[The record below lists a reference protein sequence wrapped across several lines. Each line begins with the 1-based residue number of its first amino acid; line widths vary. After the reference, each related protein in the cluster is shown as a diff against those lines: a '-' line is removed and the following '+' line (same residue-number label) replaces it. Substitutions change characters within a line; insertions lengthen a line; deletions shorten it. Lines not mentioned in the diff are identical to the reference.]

1 MTECEAAN
9 EDGDTGKDG
18 IEQIERAHSAYAD
31 KVKERPLNS

>member
-18 IEQIERAHSAYAD
+18 IEQIEGTHSAYAD
-31 KVKERPLNS
+31 EVKERALNA

>member
-18 IEQIERAHSAYAD
+18 IEQIEGTYSAYAD
-31 KVKERPLNS
+31 KVKERALNA